1 MMKSRKALGVI
12 AAAAFSVA
20 GAQMASA
27 GIITQWAFGTTAVPS
42 PVNSPAPT
50 TGSGTAVSLGMTNN
64 YTYAGGEGPGSVSN
78 DDITVP
84 GSTPE
89 SAWRIRGN
97 SNTKNSGP
105 GLANG
110 WNNSAPNYTQ
120 GAEFVESTAG
130 FNNLNLSFDWFDT
143 TQGVGNMQIQYT
155 LDASNASPTW
165 INVGADFVAPG
176 NTFFSSTTPN
186 ISVSIPAGGSDFAV
200 QMVSVRPVLGD
211 ANFAAFAAGDTSGGL
226 DYANAA
232 GADYNNSSGNWSFN
246 NITISGTAVPE
257 PTSASL
263 LGLAGLGLLRRR
275 RTAK

>member
-1 MMKSRKALGVI
+1 MLKSSKAIGAI
-12 AAAAFSVA
+12 AAAAFSVL

-27 GIITQWAFGTTAVPS
+27 DIISQWAFGTTAVPS

-50 TGSGTAVSLGMTNN
+50 TGAGTAVSLGMTNS
-64 YTYAGGEGPGSVSN
+64 YTYGGGEGPGSVSN

-89 SAWRIRGN
+89 AAWRIRGN

-120 GAEFVESTAG
+120 GAEFVENTAG
-130 FNNLNLSFDWFDT
+130 FTNLNLSFDWFDT

-155 LDASNASPTW
+155 LDASNATPTW
-165 INVGADFVAPG
+165 INVGSDFVAPG

-186 ISVSIPAGGSDFAV
+186 ISVAIPAGGADFAV
-200 QMVSVRPVLGD
+200 QMVSVRPILGD
-211 ANFAAFAAGDTSGGL
+211 ANFAAYALGDTSGGL